1 MNDPPMPTRQ
11 VSTKF
16 IVFQTLEAAEADFLI
31 LAKPRSSQS
40 KRDHFVHDYSPFQ
53 LTLFV

>member
-16 IVFQTLEAAEADFLI
+16 IVFQTLEAAEDDFLI

-53 LTLFV
+53 LTLFI